1 MRGLVDRQINKG
13 INLKN
18 SERFSRQINKEVIGI
33 IKRGLVDK

>member
-1 MRGLVDRQINKG
+1 MRGLVDRQINKE

-18 SERFSRQINKEVIGI
+18 SERFNRQINKELIGI